1 MNHYGTM
8 ARRHWERWLPE
19 RYASIREPV
28 SFFSALGEET
38 ARQIADLALDLA
50 LDLAGDDPPGEDYL
64 VKVGRLNM
72 ARLQAEEII
81 LPEQILL
88 PPEPGASHEP
98 GDQDPGEPADR
109 SEPAAGQP
117 GWPVIVDRSDPMWE
131 QVNAE
136 QEELASPS

>member
-19 RYASIREPV
+19 RYSSIQEPV
-28 SFFSALGEET
+28 SFFSALGQET
-38 ARQIADLALDLA
+38 ARQIADLTLDLA
-50 LDLAGDDPPGEDYL
+50 EDDPPGEDYL

-88 PPEPGASHEP
+88 PPESGAGQEHGDQEP
-98 GDQDPGEPADR
+98 GDR
-109 SEPAAGQP
+109 SEPAASPP
-117 GWPVIVDRSDPMWE
+117 GRPVIVDRSHPLWE

-136 QEELASPS
+136 QEELASPG

>member
-19 RYASIREPV
+19 RYSSIQEPV

-38 ARQIADLALDLA
+38 ARQIADLT

-81 LPEQILL
+81 LPERILL
-88 PPEPGASHEP
+88 PPEPAAGQDRDDQHP
-98 GDQDPGEPADR
+98 GDR
-109 SEPAAGQP
+109 SETAPASQP
-117 GWPVIVDRSDPMWE
+117 GMPAIVDRSHPSWE

-136 QEELASPS
+136 QEELATPS

>member
-19 RYASIREPV
+19 RYSSIQEPV

-38 ARQIADLALDLA
+38 ARQTADLT

-72 ARLQAEEII
+72 ARLQAEEIV
-81 LPEQILL
+81 LPERILL
-88 PPEPGASHEP
+88 PPEPGAEQNHD
-98 GDQDPGEPADR
+98 DQDPDDR
-109 SEPAAGQP
+109 SEPTPANQP
-117 GWPVIVDRSDPMWE
+117 GVPLIVDRGHPLWE

-136 QEELASPS
+136 QEDLARPS